1 MRLSVYLQ
9 RPFRQQSEE
18 FNTCRK
24 QSVQILICQVIVF
37 FLDDFDL
44 EIMHLVFV
52 MSEDE
57 MLQFL
62 DDVYL
67 LELISIFFS

>member
-1 MRLSVYLQ
+1 M
-9 RPFRQQSEE
+9 
-18 FNTCRK
+18 
-24 QSVQILICQVIVF
+24 F

-52 MSEDE
+52 LSEDE
-57 MLQFL
+57 RLQFL